1 MSVKKSVLKFFGK
14 KKYVFHYGDLQI
26 YLRLGL
32 KLKKHK
38 KEQKQK
44 TMVTKNGK
52 NKDVYGKDVYGKT
65 ITKLRNKIDVRRVSK
80 KKTKKMDISYVSKKI
95 FDIDLVAICK
105 SKVIFKLNKLA

>member
-80 KKTKKMDISYVSKKI
+80 KKTKKMIS
-95 FDIDLVAICK
+95 AICQK
-105 SKVIFKLNKLA
+105 KYLTLIWLQYVKVKLYLSLTN